1 MSALGDGM
9 GAVWRLIGQG
19 ASAAGAELRSNPRAR
34 MGLAAIGL
42 IVLIAIGLRLADH
55 VQRRQSEISA
65 LRVSE
70 RAFLSLT
77 SKAQADAWAKA
88 DADVGA
94 LLARAR
100 GRLWSDGPVGA
111 AHADFY
117 AWLEQTALAAGLQGA
132 QLRLGEARRIGADGQ
147 LTELRATV
155 FVPSAPTPP
164 TQDAVYAFL
173 RALSE
178 DRRLVH
184 ARSLRVKFEPAILLE
199 GEFVAYAPSESSAQR
214 RGGEPGQA
222 SKGAQAEPTATLAA
236 PDRLDPPGTDAGN

>member
-1 MSALGDGM
+1 MSALADAA
-9 GAVWRLIGQG
+9 GAAFRVIGQS
-19 ASAAGAELRSNPRAR
+19 ASAAAAELRANPRAR
-34 MGLAAIGL
+34 MGFAAIGL
-42 IVLIAIGLRLADH
+42 ILLVAIGLRLADH

-70 RAFLSLT
+70 REFLSLT
-77 SKAQADAWAKA
+77 SKEQAEAWAKA
-88 DADVGA
+88 DSEVSA
-94 LLARAR
+94 LLTRAR

-117 AWLEQTALAAGLQGA
+117 AWLEQTAVAAGLQGA
-132 QLRLGEARRIGADGQ
+132 TVRLGEARRIGSEGQ

-164 TQDAVYAFL
+164 SQDAVYTFL

-199 GEFVAYAPSESSAQR
+199 GEFVAYAPSDSSAR
-214 RGGEPGQA
+214 PSGGEPA
-222 SKGAQAEPTATLAA
+222 ATPKGGEIEPTATLVA
-236 PDRLDPPGTDAGN
+236 PDRLDPARN